1 MEQTPRWAL
10 QGDWRW
16 PLFVHLAFTVFS
28 VAGIAPASVG
38 NDDLDVYLK
47 RHRQS
52 VLALPPNMELPEPL
66 PPPEPLRGPHAPL
79 QEVKV
84 KSSGEFSKGSW
95 GLRSELRNAILELEN
110 AGRLGE
116 IGIVLAFSLWICLS
130 LPATPIEV
138 VAGCIFG
145 ALGGFCVGL
154 LSKTI
159 GSSMGFLA
167 ARKLGRCFDLQIPE
181 VLSLKLVSLQR
192 RPVLTMMGIR
202 LAPLPLGLKNYGLG
216 LSEVPF
222 GSYLLAT
229 VIVDI
234 PFSALWGLTGAHCHS
249 LAEALSMDG
258 LTGGRGQNR
267 SVFWTVTSLTVV
279 CCVAWKLRSCWES
292 SCASELG
299 ELKGDPCKRSGRG
312 STCFEGRE
320 LVSEPFSSLG
330 RWPARPT

>member
-1 MEQTPRWAL
+1 MEHTLKWVLRSKC
-10 QGDWRW
+10 RW
-16 PLFVHLAFTVFS
+16 PLFLHLAFIVFP
-28 VAGIAPASVG
+28 VAGIHPASFDS
-38 NDDLDVYLK
+38 DDLEGARK
-47 RHRQS
+47 RIRGHS
-52 VLALPPNMELPEPL
+52 VLALQGMELPEPL
-66 PPPEPLRGPHAPL
+66 PAPEALGGLKAPL
-79 QEVKV
+79 QQVKV
-84 KSSGEFSKGSW
+84 ESSGDSAKGDW
-95 GLRSELRNAILELEN
+95 GLRSELRNAILELEK

-116 IGIVLAFSLWICLS
+116 LGIVLIFSLWICLS
-130 LPATPIEV
+130 LPSTPIEV
-138 VAGCIFG
+138 VGGCIFG
-145 ALGGFCVGL
+145 AAGGFCVGL
-154 LSKTI
+154 LSKTL

-167 ARKLGRCFDLQIPE
+167 ARKLGRYFDLQVPE

-229 VIVDI
+229 VLVDI
-234 PFSALWGLTGAHCHS
+234 PFSALWGFTGAHCHS

-258 LTGGRGQNR
+258 SGGRGPNR
-267 SVFWTVTSLTVV
+267 SIFWTVTSLTVA

-292 SCASELG
+292 SCASELE
-299 ELKGDPCKRSGRG
+299 ELGGDPCKRPGRG
-312 STCFEGRE
+312 SACFEGRE

>member
-1 MEQTPRWAL
+1 MEQSLRWGL
-10 QGDWRW
+10 QGGWQW
-16 PLFVHLAFTVFS
+16 PVVVQLVFTFFS
-28 VAGIAPASVG
+28 VAGIVPPAVDS
-38 NDDLDVYLK
+38 DDLQVYLT

-66 PPPEPLRGPHAPL
+66 PAPEPLRGLSAPL
-79 QEVKV
+79 QKV
-84 KSSGEFSKGSW
+84 RVESSVNFSDGRG
-95 GLRSELRNAILELEN
+95 GLRSELRNEILRLEN
-110 AGRLGE
+110 AGRLGD
-116 IGIVLAFSLWICLS
+116 IGMVLAFSLWICLS

-159 GSSMGFLA
+159 GSSVGFLA

-181 VLSLKLVSLQR
+181 VLSLRLVSLQR

-234 PFSALWGLTGAHCHS
+234 PFSALWALTGAHCHS
-249 LAEALSMDG
+249 LAEAMSMDG
-258 LTGGRGQNR
+258 PTGGQNR
-267 SVFWTVTSLTVV
+267 SVFWTVASLTVV
-279 CCVAWKLRSCWES
+279 FCVAWKLRSCWEN

-299 ELKGDPCKRSGRG
+299 ELGGNPCKRSGRG
-312 STCFEGRE
+312 SACFEGRE
-320 LVSEPFSSLG
+320 LVTEPFSSLG
-330 RWPARPT
+330 RWPSRPT